1 MMPSPSSVS
10 RRYRDQQARHDRG
23 DQHLIDGVSLRG
35 DVAQAF
41 RMCSIAVRIESDI
54 SEVHGAP
61 FGNRSQE
68 PVAAHHLDLHV
79 VDIPGTGATFFTAW
93 ECSNPREIRQML
105 QKLRLQIQCLNA

>member
-1 MMPSPSSVS
+1 MFL

-79 VDIPGTGATFFTAW
+79 VDIPGTGATFFTDGNA
-93 ECSNPREIRQML
+93 
-105 QKLRLQIQCLNA
+105 QIHGRFARCFKNFASKFNV